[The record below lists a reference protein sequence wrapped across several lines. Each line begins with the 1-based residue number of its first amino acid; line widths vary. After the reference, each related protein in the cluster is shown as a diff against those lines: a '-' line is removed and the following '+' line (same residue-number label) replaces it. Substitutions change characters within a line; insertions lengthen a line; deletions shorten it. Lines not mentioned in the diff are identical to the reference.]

1 MLELDHLAVAA
12 RTLEEGRA
20 AVEGALGVRLQGGGR
35 HPHFATHN
43 LLLGLEDGLY
53 LEVIAIDPDA
63 PPPDYARWF
72 DLDRF
77 DGSPRLNTWIC
88 RSDDLTGE
96 VVRFPQAG
104 QPVALSRGDLN
115 WRMAVPDDGILPYD
129 NLFPALI
136 QWDCAAH
143 PAERLTASGCSL
155 LRLVVSH
162 PQAGE
167 LADLL
172 GPVLRE
178 DRVQF
183 ERGVPGLRAEIATPG
198 GMRVLE

>member
-20 AVEGALGVRLQGGGR
+20 AVEEALGVRLQGGGR

-77 DGSPRLNTWIC
+77 DGPPRLNTWIC

-104 QPVALSRGDLN
+104 RPVALSRGDLN

-136 QWDCAAH
+136 QWDCEAH

-155 LRLVVSH
+155 QRLLVSH

-172 GPVLRE
+172 GPVLRDE
-178 DRVQF
+178 RVQF
-183 ERGVPGLRAEIATPG
+183 ERGLPGLRAEIATPAG
-198 GMRVLE
+198 LRVLE

>member
-20 AVEGALGVRLQGGGR
+20 AVEAALGVRLQGGGR

-77 DGSPRLNTWIC
+77 DGPPRLNTWIC
-88 RSDDLTGE
+88 RSDDLAGE
-96 VVRFPQAG
+96 VVRFPRAG
-104 QPVALSRGDLN
+104 RPVALSRGDLN
-115 WRMAVPDDGILPYD
+115 WRMAVPEDGILPYD

-136 QWDCAAH
+136 QWDCEAH
-143 PAERLTASGCSL
+143 PAARLPEAGCA
-155 LRLVVSH
+155 LRELVVTH
-162 PQAGE
+162 PEAR
-167 LADLL
+167 DLRARL
-172 GPVLRE
+172 SPLLQTPLVRYQEGPVALSAII
-178 DRVQF
+178 DTPS
-183 ERGVPGLRAEIATPG
+183 GPRALA
-198 GMRVLE
+198 